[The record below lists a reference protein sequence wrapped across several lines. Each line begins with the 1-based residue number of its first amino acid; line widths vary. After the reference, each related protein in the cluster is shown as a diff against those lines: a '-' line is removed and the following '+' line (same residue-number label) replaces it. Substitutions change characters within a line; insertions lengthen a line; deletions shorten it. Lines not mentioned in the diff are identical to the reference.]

1 MTFGPSR
8 IIKQITFNIGF
19 LKLELYKYSRNFH
32 IRQIVN
38 LMILFRHFRKII
50 KVGKIADG
58 RFFKFGYIYYR
69 LIFVDYNH
77 DIHND
82 VNEYG

>member
-1 MTFGPSR
+1 
-8 IIKQITFNIGF
+8 
-19 LKLELYKYSRNFH
+19 
-32 IRQIVN
+32 
-38 LMILFRHFRKII
+38 MILFITISRHFRKII

-58 RFFKFGYIYYR
+58 RFFKFGYLYYR

-77 DIHND
+77 DIHKD

>member
-1 MTFGPSR
+1 
-8 IIKQITFNIGF
+8 
-19 LKLELYKYSRNFH
+19 
-32 IRQIVN
+32 
-38 LMILFRHFRKII
+38 MILFRHFRKII

-58 RFFKFGYIYYR
+58 RFFKFGYLYR